1 MARETVM
8 NAVVDRAGLTIGDNG
23 LWEPHKAVASQT
35 VYRRDR
41 LGIDPETLTVK
52 GDSAGHPFGRFG
64 LVGRT
69 SARPTIGRRLHVCG
83 WRHGSGRSV

>member
-1 MARETVM
+1 MTRETVM

-41 LGIDPETLTVK
+41 LGIAPEPRTVK
-52 GDSAGHPFGRFG
+52 GVAAGHPIGWSG
-64 LVGRT
+64 LV
-69 SARPTIGRRLHVCG
+69 
-83 WRHGSGRSV
+83 